1 MYLFQMLSDM
11 KISENIFKENQIFL
25 KMLTRIL
32 RPYHPNTIIFSISL
46 TSFQLSNLLGEGFF
60 LCYEN
65 HSLNDL
71 QTRMQHKDSSAPVNT
86 TNNLA
91 QSPYLVISHGT
102 TTLISGLV
110 ILVTH
115 FIYRLRLQTNSY

>member
-1 MYLFQMLSDM
+1 
-11 KISENIFKENQIFL
+11 
-25 KMLTRIL
+25 MLTRIL
-32 RPYHPNTIIFSISL
+32 RPYHPNKVIFSISL
-46 TSFQLSNLLGEGFF
+46 TSFQLSYLLGEGFF

-65 HSLNDL
+65 HPLNDL

-110 ILVTH
+110 ITH
-115 FIYRLRLQTNSY
+115 YIYRLRLQTNSNVT